1 MTIRGIFSEAGAAL
15 RFNKQRS
22 LLTMASLAWGVSCF
36 VILYSYGEGF
46 GLALQTSFQAVGQD
60 LILMFGGQTSSQAGG
75 ERSGRVI
82 RLETTDSELIRDN
95 VPLVGAVS
103 AEMMIRGLNVVRG
116 PREQNTMVR
125 AVEPAY
131 GKVRN
136 MTVSDGRWIS
146 PEDYQTKHRV
156 AVIGVKA
163 WNKLFGEIPP
173 VGETFSINGLQ
184 FQVIGLLKTK
194 TQISNY
200 NTPDNEC
207 IFIPLTTASLL
218 KDIKYP
224 SDIVWM
230 PANPTF
236 RKQAVKGVREV
247 LARAHNFAPTDERAL
262 RLFIFNEFMKVI
274 DTLSVALQVLLG
286 LIGAL
291 TLAIGGI
298 GLANI
303 MLVSVT
309 QRTREIGVLKSIGA
323 TRGAILLQFLVEAMA
338 IVTVGGA
345 LGVLFGWGVTAG
357 IQTLPLLGPLFKD
370 EGGSGDIH
378 LKISMFAVIVSTV
391 VLEGIGLI
399 AGFLPALRAS
409 RLDPIEALRYE

>member
-163 WNKLFGEIPP
+163 WIYRGEIL
-173 VGETFSINGLQ
+173 SQ
-184 FQVIGLLKTK
+184 KK
-194 TQISNY
+194 
-200 NTPDNEC
+200 
-207 IFIPLTTASLL
+207 
-218 KDIKYP
+218 
-224 SDIVWM
+224 
-230 PANPTF
+230 
-236 RKQAVKGVREV
+236 RE
-247 LARAHNFAPTDERAL
+247 
-262 RLFIFNEFMKVI
+262 
-274 DTLSVALQVLLG
+274 SQ
-286 LIGAL
+286 
-291 TLAIGGI
+291 
-298 GLANI
+298 
-303 MLVSVT
+303 
-309 QRTREIGVLKSIGA
+309 
-323 TRGAILLQFLVEAMA
+323 EAQQP
-338 IVTVGGA
+338 
-345 LGVLFGWGVTAG
+345 LGVF
-357 IQTLPLLGPLFKD
+357 
-370 EGGSGDIH
+370 
-378 LKISMFAVIVSTV
+378 
-391 VLEGIGLI
+391 
-399 AGFLPALRAS
+399 
-409 RLDPIEALRYE
+409 